1 MDENPFLFVCWVDLD
16 IFMPYE
22 LLHCLYFSLA
32 SNCQPS

>member
-1 MDENPFLFVCWVDLD
+1 VHENPIMSVCWVDLE

-32 SNCQPS
+32 SIL